1 MMANAQQ
8 VFPWAEELRV
18 PEVPVRS
25 ETAVGSTA
33 QLRPPTSAASATA
46 PVSQA
51 LSQFDESA
59 AGPPVPVPLPEAV
72 AAGVFGLDVTGA
84 IEPDAEQVAALVN
97 EHANE
102 LIGLL
107 VEAEALRE
115 AIRTGTD
122 PRTGRAYRDSDAALK
137 AAERNTAE
145 LRRIESTYAD
155 ALAAFE
161 EGFGTEATRQLDEW
175 VRAEIAGGTHR
186 RGGYDPG
193 HPWHYYAAGD
203 NAPPI
208 PFDQIPACEEA
219 GRWLERDLPKQPTK
233 RVTRMRETLKREEEQ
248 LAADRE
254 RYEDVI
260 ARGAEA
266 LSRYDREIA
275 YGGNDELA
283 RASTLALKY
292 NHIRLGLGRIA
303 WLRQR
308 LPSQAEFVR

>member
-1 MMANAQQ
+1 MAKAQQ
-8 VFPWAEELRV
+8 VFPWAEQLRV
-18 PEVPVRS
+18 PEVPVRPES
-25 ETAVGSTA
+25 TAGSTA
-33 QLRPPTSAASATA
+33 QSLPPTSAANANASAQQGIGQFA
-46 PVSQA
+46 EVA
-51 LSQFDESA
+51 L
-59 AGPPVPVPLPEAV
+59 GPPVPVPLSEAV

-84 IEPDAEQVAALVN
+84 IALDAEQVAALVS

-102 LIGLL
+102 LIGLIG
-107 VEAEALRE
+107 EAEALRE

-122 PRTGRAYRDSDAALK
+122 PRTGRAYRDSDATSK

-145 LRRIESTYAD
+145 LHRVESTYTD

-161 EGFGTEATRQLDEW
+161 EGFGAEATRQLDEW

-186 RGGYDPG
+186 MGGYDPG
-193 HPWHYYAAGD
+193 HPWHYYVAGD

-208 PFDQIPACEEA
+208 PFDQISPCEEA
-219 GRWLERDLPKQPTK
+219 GRWLERDLPKHPAK
-233 RVTRMRETLKREEEQ
+233 RVAKMRETLNREEQQ

-260 ARGAEA
+260 AHGAEA

-292 NHIRLGLGRIA
+292 NHIRLGLGRID

-308 LPSQAEFVR
+308 VGSQQEFGR

>member
-1 MMANAQQ
+1 MMAKTQQ

-18 PEVPVRS
+18 PEVPVRPES
-25 ETAVGSTA
+25 TAGSTDEPLPVA
-33 QLRPPTSAASATA
+33 SNASATTPA
-46 PVSQA
+46 PQETGSFNEGA
-51 LSQFDESA
+51 S
-59 AGPPVPVPLPEAV
+59 GPPVPVPLPAAV

-84 IEPDAEQVAALVN
+84 IEPDAEQVAALVS

-102 LIGLL
+102 LIGLFD
-107 VEAEALRE
+107 EAEALRE

-122 PRTGRAYRDSDAALK
+122 PRTGRAYRNSDATLK
-137 AAERNTAE
+137 AAERNMAE
-145 LRRIESTYAD
+145 LRRVETTYAD

-161 EGFGTEATRQLDEW
+161 DGFGSEATRHLGEW

-186 RGGYDPG
+186 MGGYDPG
-193 HPWHYYAAGD
+193 HPWHYYMAGD
-203 NAPPI
+203 NAPPN

-219 GRWLERDLPKQPTK
+219 GRWLDRDLPKQPAK
-233 RVTRMRETLKREEEQ
+233 RVTKMRDILKREEEQ

-303 WLRQR
+303 WLRKR
-308 LPSQAEFVR
+308 LPSQAEFAR